1 MATNHQEIKEIV
13 VVEFDPTLKHYDF
26 KNCLEGISIG
36 DSVVVDTRNGVR
48 AGTVVGFKNASK
60 LADRWVIQRVD
71 LEGHKE
77 RLEKEKE
84 RIAVKA
90 QMEKRRKELEELE
103 VYQSL
108 ADNDKTMADLL
119 SNYKALA

>member
-71 LEGHKE
+71 LEVPQRTLRE
-77 RLEKEKE
+77 R
-84 RIAVKA
+84 
-90 QMEKRRKELEELE
+90 KRENCCKIPNGETPQR
-103 VYQSL
+103 
-108 ADNDKTMADLL
+108 T
-119 SNYKALA
+119 

>member
-1 MATNHQEIKEIV
+1 MSANPQEIREIV

-48 AGTVVGFKNASK
+48 AGTVVGFKNNSK

-84 RIAVKA
+84 KNSLKI
-90 QMEKRRKELEELE
+90 QMENRRKELEELE

-119 SNYKALA
+119 NNYKALA